1 MVEITR
7 TNTSRILTFL
17 QSFRLDFNDRTL
29 WNYLRIKFHEIYLTR
44 IEVDDTIDYL
54 EETGYIEKARREGYY
69 KLTEKGQNFESWE
82 IEDAKKATETKKKAV
97 KESWWSSLFS
107 SNTKGEV
114 A

>member
-1 MVEITR
+1 MIEITR

-29 WNYLRIKFHEIYLTR
+29 WNYLRIKFHDSDLTR
-44 IEVDDTIDYL
+44 IEVDDTLDYL
-54 EETGYIEKARREGYY
+54 EENGYIEKVRREGYY

-82 IEDAKKATETKKKAV
+82 AEDAKKAAESKKKSAND
-97 KESWWSSLFS
+97 SWWSSLFS
-107 SNTKGEV
+107 SSKKGEV